1 MAQIQFNLHPAQTE
15 IHGHPGRFK
24 IIAAGR
30 RFGKTVY
37 SVIRCFEEA
46 LAHTN
51 AMGVDLDD
59 SSEVIYVGIDR
70 EQAKRNAWPYFKKF
84 AQEIEAV
91 TGLTVRLLEKT
102 SLIELP
108 PELGGCRIRLLGM
121 DDPDAARGM
130 KLRFAVLDEYADMPA
145 RVWPEIIRPALMDVR
160 GGAMFIGTP
169 KGRNHFYDLVTE
181 AIATAKAEKEEG
193 LPPSWGVFNYSS
205 LDNTLIH
212 EDELKGMVKEYCN
225 GSEDLYEQEIKA
237 KFVASSGQLFNDK
250 SFQVI
255 DKLPIDQ
262 YDTFIAID
270 LAGFGVDPS
279 RKNEKRRLD
288 DTCIAVVS
296 INPRG
301 VWYVLEIQHGQWG
314 TRETAVRIMRAV
326 KKYQCVNVGI
336 ERGALMNAVM
346 DPLTEEMTRLRRY
359 FEIKPLTHGNQRK
372 EDRVQWAL
380 QGRAQQGRIFLVSD
394 QDEGDPDK
402 KWIEKFTDQAISFPS
417 RYVHDDMV
425 DALAY
430 IDQLAPDTIAS
441 FDIAAIEAETAFKP
455 LDPRAGY

>member
-1 MAQIQFNLHPAQTE
+1 MASIQFNLHPAQTE

-84 AQEIEAV
+84 AQEIEEA
-91 TGLTVRLLEKT
+91 TGLQVRVLEKT
-102 SLIELP
+102 GLVELP

-130 KLRFAVLDEYADMPA
+130 KIRFAVLDEYADMPA

-169 KGRNHFYDLVTE
+169 KGRNHFYELVTE
-181 AIATAKAEKEEG
+181 AIETAAEDVAEG
-193 LPPSWGVFNYSS
+193 REPSWGVFNYSS

-212 EDELKGMVKEYCN
+212 EDELKGMVREYTN

-237 KFVASSGQLFNDK
+237 KFVASSGQLFDDN
-250 SFQVI
+250 SFPVVAE
-255 DKLPIDQ
+255 LPPGQ

-270 LAGFGVDPS
+270 LAGFGKDPS

-288 DTCIAVVS
+288 DTCLAIVS
-296 INPRG
+296 ISDKG
-301 VWYVLEIQHGQWG
+301 TWYVREIQHGQWG

-326 KKYQCVNVGI
+326 KKYRCVNVGI
-336 ERGALMNAVM
+336 EKGALMNAVM
-346 DPLTEEMTRLRRY
+346 DPLTEEMTRLGRY
-359 FEIKPLTHGNQRK
+359 FEIKGLTHGNQRK

-380 QGRAQQGRIFLVSD
+380 QGRAQQGRVFLISD
-394 QDEGDPDK
+394 ENEKDPGK

-417 RYVHDDMV
+417 RHVHDDMV

-430 IDQLAPDTIAS
+430 VDQLAPETIAS
-441 FDIAAIEAETAFKP
+441 FDIADIESQTEFRP
-455 LDPRAGY
+455 IDPRAGY